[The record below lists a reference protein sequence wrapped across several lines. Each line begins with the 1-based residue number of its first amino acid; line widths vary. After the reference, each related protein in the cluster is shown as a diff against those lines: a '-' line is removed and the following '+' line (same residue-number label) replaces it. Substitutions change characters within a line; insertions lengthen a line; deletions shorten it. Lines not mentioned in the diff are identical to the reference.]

1 MSGLSHVHRQAL
13 SPPHPDRRPAKVTS
27 ERMSRAGACDNRS
40 MLDKSDAKDKN
51 AGRHTPSRGG
61 SMRNH
66 SSTFAAASG
75 DG

>member
-51 AGRHTPSRGG
+51 AGRHTPFPRRPHAQPFLHVRRSQR
-61 SMRNH
+61 
-66 SSTFAAASG
+66 
-75 DG
+75 